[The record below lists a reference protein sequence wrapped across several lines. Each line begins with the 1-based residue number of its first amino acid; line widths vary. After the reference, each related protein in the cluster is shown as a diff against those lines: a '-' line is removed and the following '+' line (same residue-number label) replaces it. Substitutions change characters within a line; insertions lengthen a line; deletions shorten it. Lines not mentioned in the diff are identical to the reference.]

1 MTLLIR
7 AAAAALLT
15 ALAVPALAEP
25 MTPPAIRKAAEELA
39 VLLEREYLFPDVG
52 QRYAEA
58 IRGKAEAGA
67 WDGLSDPAALAG
79 AWERELRAIQDD
91 AHLRILVT
99 DRPSGPQG
107 TMQRMQQEMSAFG
120 EGRWLAPGV
129 AYLPIRLLPGDPESV
144 TQMARFLDEFAG
156 ATTLVLDLRAC
167 LGGTLP
173 VMDELFA
180 RIYAE
185 PARLLRMDMRDRAND
200 GVLRMFNE
208 IPSLRREDAPA
219 GIQRFDHWVTPR
231 DPAGP
236 WAKAR
241 VYALTDVTASACE
254 HLSYALKLSGRAT
267 LVGGNTRGA
276 GHFGGLRGFGGQF
289 EVFVPVGRTY
299 DIASGQGWES
309 TGIAPQVAV
318 APEDALKAA
327 LIEAGVDPAAAAG
340 IETPRPPARVVSA
353 ATGQRRYGLG
363 LEPPRGGETSLP
375 ILEVPAGSVAE
386 RAGIRR
392 GDRILR
398 MNGRAVSEIGGAEIT
413 GYLRGS
419 PLELVVERDGA
430 ELTIRMS
437 LDDAP
442 APAG

>member
-1 MTLLIR
+1 MHILIPL
-7 AAAAALLT
+7 AAATVLAGASSGAHAATLD
-15 ALAVPALAEP
+15 AAGARA
-25 MTPPAIRKAAEELA
+25 AAEELA

-52 QRYAEA
+52 RRYAA
-58 IRGKAEAGA
+58 ALRDGAAAGA
-67 WDGLSDPAALAG
+67 WDGLADPAALAG
-79 AWERELRAIQDD
+79 AWERELRAVQDD

-107 TMQRMQQEMSAFG
+107 TMQRLQQDMDALG

-144 TQMARFLDEFAG
+144 AQMARFLDEFAG

-200 GVLRMFNE
+200 GVLGMFNQV
-208 IPSLRREDAPA
+208 PSLRREDAPE

-231 DPAGP
+231 DPDGP
-236 WAKAR
+236 WARAR

-299 DIASGQGWES
+299 DVGSGLGWES

-318 APEDALKAA
+318 APEDALRAA
-327 LIEAGVDPAAAAG
+327 LVEAGVDPAVAAG
-340 IETPRPPARVVSA
+340 IETPRPPARA
-353 ATGQRRYGLG
+353 AQAGSGQRRYGLG
-363 LEPPRGGETSLP
+363 LAPPRGGETSLA

-386 RAGIRR
+386 RAGVRR

-419 PLELVVERDGA
+419 PLELVVEREGA

-437 LDDAP
+437 LDDAT

>member
-1 MTLLIR
+1 MTLLTR
-7 AAAAALLT
+7 AATAALLT

-25 MTPPAIRKAAEELA
+25 LAPTAIRAAAEELA
-39 VLLEREYLFPDVG
+39 VLLEREYLFPDIG
-52 QRYAEA
+52 GRYAA
-58 IRGKAEAGA
+58 ALRDKAQAGA
-67 WDGLSDPAALAG
+67 WDGLTDPAALAG

-99 DRPSGPQG
+99 DGPSGPQG
-107 TMQRMQQEMSAFG
+107 TMQRLQQDMGALG

-144 TQMARFLDEFAG
+144 AQMARFLDEFAG

-200 GVLRMFNE
+200 GVLGMFNRV
-208 IPSLRREDAPA
+208 PSLRREDAPA

-236 WAKAR
+236 WARAR

-299 DIASGQGWES
+299 DVGSGLGWES
-309 TGIAPQVAV
+309 TGVAPQIAV
-318 APEDALKAA
+318 APEDALRAA
-327 LIEAGVDPAAAAG
+327 LVEAGVDPAVAAG

-353 ATGQRRYGLG
+353 GSGQRRYGLG
-363 LEPPRGGETSLP
+363 LAPPRGGEVSLA

-386 RAGIRR
+386 RAGVRR

-398 MNGRAVSEIGGAEIT
+398 MNGQAVADLGGAEIT
-413 GYLRGS
+413 GLLRGS
-419 PLELVVERDGA
+419 PLVLVVERDGA
-430 ELTIRMS
+430 ELTIHMS
-437 LDDAP
+437 LDEVP